1 MPTKHV
7 SGVALYRPRALA
19 ARIARQGAAFTVHGP
34 PDEPVSG
41 RHDKLGRLTIAED
54 YRPRLM
60 RDLALYGI
68 SHASLFPGV
77 DGLSELLNGQTYAHK
92 GAHALTTRRVNS
104 LRAQR

>member
-1 MPTKHV
+1 MPSKRV

-34 PDEPVSG
+34 AEQPISG
-41 RHDKLGRLTIAED
+41 RHGKLGRLTITKD

-68 SHASLFPGV
+68 SHASLFPGL
-77 DGLSELLNGQTYAHK
+77 DGLSQFLNWQTYAHG
-92 GAHALTTRRVNS
+92 GANALTAKRVNS

>member
-19 ARIARQGAAFTVHGP
+19 ARIARQGAACTVQGP

-41 RHDKLGRLTIAED
+41 RHGKLGRLTLAED

-68 SHASLFPGV
+68 SHASLFPGLN
-77 DGLSELLNGQTYAHK
+77 GLSEFLNWQTYAHK
-92 GAHALTTRRVNS
+92 GANALIARRVNA
-104 LRAQR
+104 LRAHR

>member
-1 MPTKHV
+1 MPSKRV

-19 ARIARQGAAFTVHGP
+19 ARIAQGAAFTVHGP

-41 RHDKLGRLTIAED
+41 RHGKLGRLTLAED

-77 DGLSELLNGQTYAHK
+77 DGLSQFLNCHTYAHK